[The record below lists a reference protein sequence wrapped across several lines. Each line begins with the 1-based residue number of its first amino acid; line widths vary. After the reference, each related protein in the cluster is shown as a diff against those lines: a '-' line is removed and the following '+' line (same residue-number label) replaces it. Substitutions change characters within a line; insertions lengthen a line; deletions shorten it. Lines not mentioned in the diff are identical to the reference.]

1 MARLIWL
8 MGASG
13 AGKDSLLNALREQP
27 IDNMLVA
34 HRYITRAAD
43 AGGENHL
50 ALSEAEFLRRRA
62 RGLFALDWQ
71 AHRYRYALGIE
82 VDLWLAQGWDVI
94 VNGSRLHLPQAA
106 ARYGAQLLPVC
117 LQVSAAVL
125 AQRLRERG
133 RESDSEIEQRLL
145 RAREAAPT
153 HGLQLSN
160 DGPLAATVATLRQ
173 LLEENA

>member
-145 RAREAAPT
+145 RAREAAPP
-153 HGLQLSN
+153 HGLQLRN
-160 DGPLAATVATLRQ
+160 DGPLAATVATLRR